1 MDLSTV
7 SLNLKPINKHPN
19 TALYLSSKVQQYLEK
34 WQHNRGERTVWGLQ
48 MGELLDLAP
57 PTQTIC
63 KSLGLSNHA
72 DLQAQSRYSN
82 CTCPGLSFLLVNDC
96 FFPLVCKQ
104 LPRDQVA
111 TEQRKREPAPC

>member
-1 MDLSTV
+1 M
-7 SLNLKPINKHPN
+7 
-19 TALYLSSKVQQYLEK
+19 
-34 WQHNRGERTVWGLQ
+34 GE
-48 MGELLDLAP
+48 ELLDLAP

-96 FFPLVCKQ
+96 FFPFVCKQ

-111 TEQRKREPAPC
+111 TEQKEEREEREPARAKGPNRTPTWVIHRL